1 MLVKSIQRIIP
12 LAILLSLT
20 SCSAP
25 KMPEP
30 MGLSYLTQAPL
41 KVDVAH
47 VEVVKQFKSRNQR
60 PHVEHEFPVPPI
72 AMVQQWVHDR
82 FLAVGKT
89 GTMTVTI
96 EDASVVE
103 VPLKGTGGLKG
114 IFTVDQSERYDANV
128 TLKIEVTDDAGAATG
143 FARATAKGSRS
154 VSENMTLGQRRKV
167 WMNLMEKVLN
177 NLDGEVE
184 RNVQTHLSEFLK

>member
-1 MLVKSIQRIIP
+1 MFVKSLTRIIP
-12 LAILLSLT
+12 FALLLNLT
-20 SCSAP
+20 GCSEP

-30 MGLSYLTQAPL
+30 MGLTYLTQAPL

-47 VEVVKQFKSRNQR
+47 IEVVKKFKSKNQR

-82 FLAVGKT
+82 FLAVGKS

-103 VPLKGTGGLKG
+103 VVLKGTKGFKGL
-114 IFTVDQSERYDANV
+114 FTIDQSERYDANV
-128 TLKIEVTDDAGAATG
+128 ALKIEVTDDAGTSTG
-143 FARATAKGSRS
+143 FTNASAKGSKS

-184 RNVQTHLSEFLK
+184 RNVQTHLGKFLK